1 MPPTP
6 SQLIQYWLYRAS
18 RMQEAHYTAAR
29 GFETRHFWL
38 GLAAVTL
45 AAVVGTAVFASLAKK
60 ETEPMITV
68 AVGMLSVLSAV
79 LSGLQTFLNQ
89 SENAEK
95 HRTAG
100 AKFAHLRH
108 SIELVQVLPP
118 PTENDLRIQL
128 QQLEEA
134 WSKVRTESPNLPK
147 RVWKSIERSLTFEAF
162 ISRDPRVTNDA

>member
-1 MPPTP
+1 
-6 SQLIQYWLYRAS
+6 
-18 RMQEAHYTAAR
+18 MQEAHYTAAR
-29 GFETRHFWL
+29 GFEARHFWL
-38 GLAAVTL
+38 GTAAVSL
-45 AAVVGTAVFASLAKK
+45 GAFVGTAVFTSLAKK
-60 ETEPMITV
+60 DNAPMVIV

-79 LSGLQTFLNQ
+79 LSALQTFLKH

-95 HRTAG
+95 HRSAG

-118 PTENDLRIQL
+118 ETESDLRAQL

-134 WSKVRTESPNLPK
+134 WSKVRAESPNMPK

-162 ISRDPRVTNDA
+162 INRDPRVTNEA